1 MSFLDPYSADDLKR
15 RKRKFSY
22 TEDLVEKSLSLG
34 TQIEKVMSLILGIPY
49 LVDQSLATV
58 NQKLVDLECRFT
70 NLRKEAIELKT
81 KNDNKDSKTDDT
93 WFM

>member
-1 MSFLDPYSADDLKR
+1 MSFLEPYSADDLKR

>member
-1 MSFLDPYSADDLKR
+1 MDPDSADDLKR

-34 TQIEKVMSLILGIPY
+34 AQIGRVMSLILGIPY

>member
-1 MSFLDPYSADDLKR
+1 MDPYSADDLKR

-34 TQIEKVMSLILGIPY
+34 AQIERVMSLILGIPY

-81 KNDNKDSKTDDT
+81 KNDNKESKTDDT